1 MNEKILLIAAFTRE
15 TCYVKLALGTG
26 YTWQKFRSR
35 SWKKLW
41 LAGKSIYLLMCPST
55 SYAKGESMKD
65 LTDKIVKLKKEKKA
79 IILAHNYQR
88 PEIQDIADYVG
99 DSIELSRKAM
109 LEKDAEIIVFS
120 AVDFMAESAAMLNP
134 EKKVLL
140 PSLGARCPMAQM
152 LTVDE
157 IKRWKALYPN
167 APVVLYVNTLASA
180 KAYCDI
186 CCTSANAVEVINSL
200 DAETILFGPDRN
212 LAEYVA
218 EKTGKT
224 LIPIPE
230 WGFCPTH
237 LLFQPEDVT
246 ATKLQYPDAAVMV
259 HPECS
264 SEMRKVADF
273 VGSTS
278 KMCRYAR
285 ECRANTVIVGTEEGL
300 LHRLRKE
307 NPEKRFVMAYEGAV
321 CPNMKLTTLD
331 RLYVALKEEKYVV
344 KVPENVARKARTAL
358 ERMFL
363 VKS

>member
-1 MNEKILLIAAFTRE
+1 MN
-15 TCYVKLALGTG
+15 
-26 YTWQKFRSR
+26 
-35 SWKKLW
+35 
-41 LAGKSIYLLMCPST
+41 
-55 SYAKGESMKD
+55 
-65 LTDKIVKLKKEKKA
+65 LTDKIEKLKKEKHA
-79 IILAHNYQR
+79 VILAHNYQR

-99 DSIELSRKAM
+99 DSIELSRKAK
-109 LEKDAEIIVFS
+109 LEKDAEIILFA
-120 AVDFMAESAAMLNP
+120 AVDFMAESAAVLNP

-157 IKRWKALYPN
+157 IKRLKTRYPD
-167 APVVLYVNTLASA
+167 APVVLYVNTLASS

-186 CCTSANAVEVINSL
+186 CCTSANAVEVVNSF
-200 DAETILFGPDRN
+200 DSDTILFGPDRN
-212 LAEYVA
+212 LSEYVA
-218 EKTGKT
+218 EQTGKK

-237 LLFQPEDVT
+237 LLFQPEDVIVL
-246 ATKLQYPDAAVMV
+246 KQQHPDAVVMV

-264 SEMRKVADF
+264 KEMRQTADF

-278 KMCRYAR
+278 KMCRFAR
-285 ECRANTVIVGTEEGL
+285 ETPAKTIIVGTEEGL

-307 NPEKRFVMAYEGAV
+307 NPKKQFIMAYSDAV

-331 RLYVALKEEKYVV
+331 RVYASLKEEKHVV
-344 KVPENVARKARTAL
+344 KIPEPVAAKARVAL
-358 ERMFL
+358 EKMFQ

>member
-1 MNEKILLIAAFTRE
+1 MNLTEKI
-15 TCYVKLALGTG
+15 
-26 YTWQKFRSR
+26 Q
-35 SWKKLW
+35 
-41 LAGKSIYLLMCPST
+41 
-55 SYAKGESMKD
+55 
-65 LTDKIVKLKKEKKA
+65 KLKKQKKA

-88 PEIQDIADYVG
+88 PEIQNIADYIG

-109 LEKDAEIIVFS
+109 QEKNAEILVVS
-120 AVDFMAESAAMLNP
+120 AVDFMAESAAILNP
-134 EKKVLL
+134 AKKVLL

-152 LTVDE
+152 LTMDE
-157 IKRWKALYPN
+157 IKRWKVHYPH

-200 DAETILFGPDRN
+200 DADTILFGPDRN
-212 LAEYVA
+212 LANYAA

-237 LLFQPEDVT
+237 VLFQPEDV
-246 ATKLQYPDAAVMV
+246 ATLKTQHPNAAVMV
-259 HPECS
+259 HPECNA
-264 SEMRKVADF
+264 EMRKTADF
-273 VGSTS
+273 IGSTS

-285 ECRANTVIVGTEEGL
+285 KSTAKTIIVGTEEGL

-307 NPEKRFVMAYEGAV
+307 NPEKQFIVAYEDAV
-321 CPNMKLTTLD
+321 CPNMKLNTLN
-331 RLYVALKEEKYVV
+331 RLYASLKQEKHVIKPPEAVAG
-344 KVPENVARKARTAL
+344 KARAAL
-358 ERMFL
+358 ERMFE